1 MPLPRPSIPD
11 SVRQQVELDAGN
23 RCGYCLTERRYTAK
37 LLHVEHI
44 IPIATGGTSTIDN
57 LWLACDLCNSY
68 KGMATHATDQVSDEL
83 APLFNPRKQ
92 KWSEHF
98 RWSEDSIRPFHFR
111 TAFTASSVGSITAAC
126 PAACMALFTSFNPLP
141 VFITKIVSSAPSI
154 PAFAALTNPA

>member
-11 SVRQQVELDAGN
+11 SIRQQVELDAGN

-68 KGMATHATDQVSDEL
+68 KGMATHATDPVSDEL

-98 RWSEDSIRPFHFR
+98 RWSEDSIRVIGM
-111 TAFTASSVGSITAAC
+111 TATGRATVI
-126 PAACMALFTSFNPLP
+126 ALRLNNPILVEARQWWVKSGWHP
-141 VFITKIVSSAPSI
+141 PS
-154 PAFAALTNPA
+154 

>member
-11 SVRQQVELDAGN
+11 SVRRQVELDAGN

-68 KGMATHATDQVSDEL
+68 KGMATHGTDQVSDEL

-98 RWSEDSIRPFHFR
+98 RWSEDSIRVIGL
-111 TAFTASSVGSITAAC
+111 TATGRATVI
-126 PAACMALFTSFNPLP
+126 ALRLNNPILVEARQWWVKSGWHP
-141 VFITKIVSSAPSI
+141 PT
-154 PAFAALTNPA
+154 

>member
-1 MPLPRPSIPD
+1 LPLPRPSIPD
-11 SVRQQVELDAGN
+11 SIRQQVELDAGN

-68 KGMATHATDQVSDEL
+68 KGMATHATDPVSDEL

-98 RWSEDSIRPFHFR
+98 RWSEDSIRVIGM
-111 TAFTASSVGSITAAC
+111 TATGRATVF
-126 PAACMALFTSFNPLP
+126 ALRLNNPILVEARQWWVKSGWHP
-141 VFITKIVSSAPSI
+141 PT
-154 PAFAALTNPA
+154 